1 MKILTLL
8 LVFALAPLVPLG
20 AQVSVE
26 VVLDQEHFLS
36 GEQLIAAVR
45 ITNRSGQTLHL
56 GGEEDWLTFALESR
70 DGLGV
75 VAKNSEPSVLS
86 AFTLETTKVATRR
99 VELLPHFDLARA
111 GRYTIVAS
119 VRIKDWDQ
127 MLTTKPKSF
136 DIINGAKLWSQD
148 FGVPAES
155 TTNRSPEVRKYT
167 LEQANYLRTQL
178 RLYFRL
184 TDAAGE
190 RVLKVFSLGPMV
202 SFGTPEQQI
211 DQASNLHVLF
221 QNGARA
227 FSYTV
232 ITPDGDIIARETHD
246 YAGTRPRLQLVE
258 NGRLTVVGGARRRI
272 SDDVPEPTKP
282 EQLKLEQTVP
292 LKNP

>member
-1 MKILTLL
+1 MKVLALL
-8 LVFALAPLVPLG
+8 LIFALAPLAPLR

-36 GEQLIAAVR
+36 GESLTAAVR

-56 GGEEDWLTFALESR
+56 GEGEDWLTFALESR
-70 DGLGV
+70 DGRGV
-75 VAKNSEPSVLS
+75 VVKNSEPSVVG

-111 GRYTIVAS
+111 GRYSIVAS

-136 DIINGAKLWSQD
+136 DIINGAKLWWQD
-148 FGVPAES
+148 FGVPVEG
-155 TTNRSPEVRKYT
+155 TPNRSPEVRKYT

-184 TDAAGE
+184 TDADGG
-190 RVLKVFSLGPMV
+190 RVLKVFSLGAMV

-221 QNGARA
+221 QNGARS

-232 ITPDGDIIARETHD
+232 ITPDGEIIVHQTHD
-246 YAGTRPRLQLVE
+246 YAGTRPRLQLGE
-258 NGRLTVVGGARRRI
+258 NGQLMVAGGVRRRA
-272 SDDVPEPTKP
+272 SDDVPEPTPAEPPKAEPPVTPQKP
-282 EQLKLEQTVP
+282 
-292 LKNP
+292 

>member
-1 MKILTLL
+1 MKLLALL
-8 LVFALAPLVPLG
+8 LVFALAPLAPLG

-26 VVLDQEHFLS
+26 VILDQEHFLS
-36 GEQLIAAVR
+36 GENLTAAVR

-70 DGLGV
+70 DGTGI
-75 VAKNSEPSVLS
+75 VAKNSEPSVLGT
-86 AFTLETTKVATRR
+86 FTLETTKVATRR

-119 VRIKDWDQ
+119 VRIKEWDQ
-127 MLTTKPKSF
+127 TLTTKPKSF

-148 FGVPAES
+148 FGVPAEGAP
-155 TTNRSPEVRKYT
+155 NRAPEVRKYT

-184 TDAAGE
+184 TDADGGK
-190 RVLKVFSLGPMV
+190 VMKVFSLGPMV
-202 SFGTPEQQI
+202 SFGIPEHQI
-211 DQASNLHVLF
+211 DQASNLHVLY

-232 ITPDGDIIARETHD
+232 INPDGEIIARQTHD
-246 YAGTRPRLQLVE
+246 YTSTRPKLQLSE
-258 NGRLTVVGGARRRI
+258 NGRLAVVGGVRRPTA
-272 SDDVPEPTKP
+272 DDVPGPTPIEEP
-282 EQLKLEQTVP
+282 VP
-292 LKNP
+292 PKAPGS

>member
-1 MKILTLL
+1 MKVLALL
-8 LVFALAPLVPLG
+8 LVFALAPLAPLG

-36 GEQLIAAVR
+36 GENLTAAVR

-56 GGEEDWLTFALESR
+56 GGEADWLTFALESR
-70 DGLGV
+70 DGRGIV
-75 VAKNSEPSVLS
+75 VKNSEPAVLG
-86 AFTLETTKVATRR
+86 ALTLETTKVATRR

-111 GRYTIVAS
+111 GRYNIIAS

-127 MLTTKPKSF
+127 TLTSKPKSF

-148 FGVPAES
+148 FGVPAEG

-184 TDAAGE
+184 TDANGE

-202 SFGTPEQQI
+202 SFGTPEHQI
-211 DQASNLHVLF
+211 DQASNLHILF

-232 ITPDGDIIARETHD
+232 INPDGEILVRQTHS
-246 YAGTRPRLQLVE
+246 YAGTRPQLQLDK
-258 NGRLTVVGGARRRI
+258 NGRLTVAGGARQLMA
-272 SDDVPEPTKP
+272 DDVPAPNAP
-282 EQLKLEQTVP
+282 DL
-292 LKNP
+292 NAF

>member
-1 MKILTLL
+1 MKILAFL
-8 LVFALAPLVPLG
+8 LVFALAPLGRLG

-36 GEQLIAAVR
+36 GEQLTVAVR

-56 GGEEDWLTFALESR
+56 GGDEDWLTFALESR
-70 DGLGV
+70 DGRGI
-75 VAKNSEPSVLS
+75 VAKHSDPSVVTP
-86 AFTLETTKVATRR
+86 FTLETGKVATRR
-99 VELLPHFDLARA
+99 VDLLPHFDLARA
-111 GRYTIVAS
+111 GRYTLVAS
-119 VRIKDWDQ
+119 VRIKEWDQ
-127 MLTTKPKSF
+127 MLATTPKSF
-136 DIINGAKLWSQD
+136 DIIHGAKLWSQD

-155 TTNRSPEVRKYT
+155 TPNRAPEVRKYT

-184 TDAAGE
+184 SDGGGD
-190 RVLKVFSLGPMV
+190 RILKVFSLGQMV

-221 QNGARA
+221 QNGART

-232 ITPDGDIIARETHD
+232 INPDGNIIARETHD
-246 YAGTRPRLQLVE
+246 YAGTRPRLQLGE
-258 NGRLTVVGGARRRI
+258 NGRPAVVGGVRRRTP
-272 SDDVPEPTKP
+272 DDVPEAATP
-282 EQLKLEQTVP
+282 ELPKLEQPVP

>member
-1 MKILTLL
+1 MKILALL
-8 LVFALAPLVPLG
+8 LGVALAPLAPLS

-36 GEQLIAAVR
+36 GEQLTPAVR

-56 GGEEDWLTFALESR
+56 GGDEDWLTFALESR
-70 DGLGV
+70 DGRGI
-75 VAKNSEPSVLS
+75 VAKHSEPSVLTP
-86 AFTLETTKVATRR
+86 FTLETGKVATRR
-99 VELLPHFDLARA
+99 VDLLPHFDLARA

-148 FGVPAES
+148 FGVPVES
-155 TTNRSPEVRKYT
+155 TPNRAPEVRKYT

-184 TDAAGE
+184 TDAGGE

-202 SFGTPEQQI
+202 SFGTPDQQI

-232 ITPDGDIIARETHD
+232 INPDGDIIVRETHD
-246 YAGTRPRLQLVE
+246 YAGTRPRLQLGE
-258 NGRLTVVGGARRRI
+258 NGRLAVVGGVRRRTPE
-272 SDDVPEPTKP
+272 DVPEEAKP
-282 EQLKLEQTVP
+282 ELPKLEQPVP
-292 LKNP
+292 LKAS

>member
-1 MKILTLL
+1 M
-8 LVFALAPLVPLG
+8 
-20 AQVSVE
+20 
-26 VVLDQEHFLS
+26 DQEHFLS
-36 GEQLIAAVR
+36 GEQLTPAVR

-56 GGEEDWLTFALESR
+56 GGDEDWLTFALESR
-70 DGLGV
+70 DGRGI
-75 VAKNSEPSVLS
+75 VAKHSDPSVLGP
-86 AFTLETTKVATRR
+86 FTLETGKVATRR
-99 VELLPHFDLARA
+99 VDLLPHFDLARA

-155 TTNRSPEVRKYT
+155 TPNRAPEVRKYT

-184 TDAAGE
+184 TDAGGE

-232 ITPDGDIIARETHD
+232 I
-246 YAGTRPRLQLVE
+246 
-258 NGRLTVVGGARRRI
+258 NSGRRHHC
-272 SDDVPEPTKP
+272 P
-282 EQLKLEQTVP
+282 
-292 LKNP
+292 

>member
-1 MKILTLL
+1 MKILPWLL
-8 LVFALAPLVPLG
+8 LFVLAPLVPLG

-36 GEQLIAAVR
+36 GENLTAAVR

-70 DGLGV
+70 DGRGIV
-75 VAKNSEPSVLS
+75 EKHSEPSVLG

-99 VELLPHFDLARA
+99 VELVPHFDLARS
-111 GRYTIVAS
+111 GRYAIVATI
-119 VRIKDWDQ
+119 RIKEWGQ
-127 MLTTKPKSF
+127 TLTTKPKGF

-148 FGVPAES
+148 FGVPAEGAL
-155 TTNRSPEVRKYT
+155 NRAPEVRKYA

-202 SFGTPEQQI
+202 SFGIPEQQI

-232 ITPDGDIIARETHD
+232 INPDGEIIARQTHD
-246 YAGTRPRLQLVE
+246 YANTRPRLQLDE
-258 NGRLTVVGGARRRI
+258 KGRIAVAGGARRPTA
-272 SDDVPEPTKP
+272 DDVPGPIPIEEPAPPKTP
-282 EQLKLEQTVP
+282 
-292 LKNP
+292 

>member
-1 MKILTLL
+1 MKVLALL
-8 LVFALAPLVPLG
+8 LVFALVPLAPLG

-36 GEQLIAAVR
+36 GENLTAAVR

-70 DGLGV
+70 DGRGIV
-75 VAKNSEPSVLS
+75 EKNSEPSVLG

-99 VELLPHFDLARA
+99 VELVPHFDLART
-111 GRYTIVAS
+111 GRYSIVAT

-127 MLTTKPKSF
+127 TLTTKPKGF

-148 FGVPAES
+148 FGVPAEGRP
-155 TTNRSPEVRKYT
+155 NRSPEVRKYA

-184 TDAAGE
+184 TDANGE

-202 SFGTPEQQI
+202 SFGIPEHQI
-211 DQASNLHVLF
+211 DQASNLHVLY

-232 ITPDGDIIARETHD
+232 INPDGDIIARQTHD
-246 YAGTRPRLQLVE
+246 YTSTRPKLQLGE
-258 NGRLTVVGGARRRI
+258 NGRLTVVGGARRQTT
-272 SDDVPEPTKP
+272 DDVPAPTKTEEP
-282 EQLKLEQTVP
+282 VP
-292 LKNP
+292 PRNP

>member
-1 MKILTLL
+1 MKILALL
-8 LVFALAPLVPLG
+8 LVLALVPLVPLS
-20 AQVSVE
+20 AQVEVE

-36 GEQLIAAVR
+36 GEQLTPAVR

-56 GGEEDWLTFALESR
+56 GGDEDWLTFALESR
-70 DGLGV
+70 DGRGI
-75 VAKNSEPSVLS
+75 VAKHSDPSVLGP
-86 AFTLETTKVATRR
+86 FTLETSKVATRR
-99 VELLPHFDLARA
+99 VDLLPHFDLARA
-111 GRYTIVAS
+111 GRYTIAAS

-148 FGVPAES
+148 FGVPVES
-155 TTNRSPEVRKYT
+155 TPNRAPEVRKYT

-184 TDAAGE
+184 TDAGGE
-190 RVLKVFSLGPMV
+190 RVLKVFPLGPMV

-211 DQASNLHVLF
+211 DQTSNLHVLF

-246 YAGTRPRLQLVE
+246 YAGTRPRLQLGE
-258 NGRLTVVGGARRRI
+258 NGRLAVVGGVRRRTPE
-272 SDDVPEPTKP
+272 DVPEAATP
-282 EQLKLEQTVP
+282 ELPKLEQPVP

>member
-1 MKILTLL
+1 M
-8 LVFALAPLVPLG
+8 LAPLVPLG

-36 GEQLIAAVR
+36 GENLTAAVR

-70 DGLGV
+70 DGRGIV
-75 VAKNSEPSVLS
+75 EKHSEPSVLG

-99 VELLPHFDLARA
+99 VELVPHFDLARS
-111 GRYTIVAS
+111 GRYAIVAT
-119 VRIKDWDQ
+119 VRIKEWGQ
-127 MLTTKPKSF
+127 TLTTKPKGF

-148 FGVPAES
+148 FGVPAEGAP
-155 TTNRSPEVRKYT
+155 NRAPEVRKYA

-202 SFGTPEQQI
+202 SFGIPEQQI

-227 FSYTV
+227 FSYSV
-232 ITPDGDIIARETHD
+232 INPDGEIIARQTHD
-246 YAGTRPRLQLVE
+246 YATTRPRLQLDE
-258 NGRLTVVGGARRRI
+258 KGRIAVVGGVRRLTA
-272 SDDVPEPTKP
+272 DDVPGPTPIEDPAPPKTP
-282 EQLKLEQTVP
+282 
-292 LKNP
+292 

>member
-1 MKILTLL
+1 M
-8 LVFALAPLVPLG
+8 FALAPLGPLG

-36 GEQLIAAVR
+36 GEQLTAAVR

-56 GGEEDWLTFALESR
+56 GGDEDWLTFALESR
-70 DGLGV
+70 DGRGI
-75 VAKNSEPSVLS
+75 VAKQSDPSVLGP
-86 AFTLETTKVATRR
+86 FTLETGKVATRR
-99 VELLPHFDLARA
+99 VDLLPHFDLARA

-119 VRIKDWDQ
+119 VRIEDWDQ

-148 FGVPAES
+148 FGVPVES
-155 TTNRSPEVRKYT
+155 PPNRAPEVRKYT

-184 TDAAGE
+184 TDVGGG
-190 RVLKVFSLGPMV
+190 RVLKVFSLGQMV

-211 DQASNLHVLF
+211 DQASNLHVLY
-221 QNGARA
+221 QNGART

-232 ITPDGDIIARETHD
+232 INPNGDIIVRETHD
-246 YAGTRPRLQLVE
+246 YAGTRPRLALGE
-258 NGRLTVVGGARRRI
+258 NGRLAVVGGARRRT
-272 SDDVPEPTKP
+272 SQDVPAAATP
-282 EQLKLEQTVP
+282 ELPKLEQPVP